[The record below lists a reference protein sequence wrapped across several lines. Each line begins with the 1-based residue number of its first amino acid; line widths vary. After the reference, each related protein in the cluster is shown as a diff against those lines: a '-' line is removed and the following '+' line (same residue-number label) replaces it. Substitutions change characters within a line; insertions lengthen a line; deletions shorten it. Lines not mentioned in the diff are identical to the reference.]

1 MIGNILSPTHLL
13 LVLGVALL
21 FLGPKRLPEVGRGL
35 GSAIRDF
42 KGSLSGTGLTDER
55 PPPQLSERARSRARC
70 VARRSVGYVA
80 VRGGRRAI
88 GPATGWAATAT
99 AVDRKPND
107 LFGETRCHGQVRGL
121 DQASSV
127 ATRAD
132 FARAASGLAG
142 WGFVRRR

>member
-55 PPPQLSERARSRARC
+55 PPLNSLSEPDRGPVASPADPSATSPSEEASAR
-70 VARRSVGYVA
+70 
-80 VRGGRRAI
+80 
-88 GPATGWAATAT
+88 
-99 AVDRKPND
+99 
-107 LFGETRCHGQVRGL
+107 
-121 DQASSV
+121 
-127 ATRAD
+127 
-132 FARAASGLAG
+132 
-142 WGFVRRR
+142 